1 MAGIRRLR
9 YATCELLPGAS
20 LALLFAAG
28 AVAAQES
35 AVERCREETSD
46 AGRIACLESALSG
59 KAAAPPEAP
68 APESSPP
75 AAPPPETSPPAS
87 ADEAEVTAGIGAE
100 QVRARARSAALESAH
115 ALRVASYETVPFRR
129 LQVELENGQ
138 VWRQIE
144 GDTQRIRVDLERN
157 QTVDIEESG
166 LGGYK
171 LRLNEIARTIRVERI
186 R

>member
-1 MAGIRRLR
+1 MG
-9 YATCELLPGAS
+9 
-20 LALLFAAG
+20 LLFAAG
-28 AVAAQES
+28 AVTAQET
-35 AVERCREETSD
+35 AVEHCREAGSD
-46 AGRIACLESALSG
+46 AERIACLESALSRN
-59 KAAAPPEAP
+59 ATAPQAAPPERSAPETLPPETPAPEPSAP
-68 APESSPP
+68 APSPTV
-75 AAPPPETSPPAS
+75 TSPTTS
-87 ADEAEVTAGIGAE
+87 GGGTDGVVGIGAA
-100 QVRARARSAALESAH
+100 QVRARNSTGDLESAH
-115 ALRVASYETVPFRR
+115 ALRVASYNTVPFRR